1 MRQNISGGSPY
12 EPIIGFSRAVRV
24 GHTVFLAGTGPVGAD
39 NEDVAGQTR
48 RIFAIAEKA
57 LGEAGAT
64 LADVVRTRM
73 YLTHVEDWEA
83 VGRVHGEFFGIVRP
97 AATMV
102 VVAALLNPAWRI
114 EIEFD
119 AVIDAS
125 VPSPLVPKKGFR
137 LMPKLS
143 IRDIELANK
152 RVFIR
157 VDFNV
162 PLTEDGS
169 TITDDTRIVA
179 TLPTIE
185 YALKHRA
192 KVILASH
199 LGRPKGK
206 PNPKYSLRPVVDRL
220 RELLDKQVGESVNV
234 AFSPDCI
241 GEVASEMARQLE
253 SGQVLLLENL
263 RYHAEE
269 EANDPAF
276 SKALAS
282 LAEIY
287 VNDAFGSA
295 HRAHASTE
303 GITHFLKPAVAG
315 LLMEKEITYL
325 GKALESPEKPFVA
338 IIGGSKISGKI
349 DVIDNLLDKVDTL
362 VIVGGMAYTFQRAL
376 GVTTG
381 KSLVEEDKID
391 MAKAAIEKA
400 KAKGVN
406 LLLPV
411 DNILADSF
419 TPDAKTQVW
428 DTSVDFPA
436 DWQGL
441 DIGPKSIAAIEDV
454 VLTARTIVWNGP
466 AGVFEFPRF
475 AVGTN
480 AIAQAVAANKAAISI
495 IGGGDSVSA
504 INKTGLADQI
514 THISTGGGASLEF
527 LEGKKLPGVEALT
540 NK

>member
-1 MRQNISGGSPY
+1 MS
-12 EPIIGFSRAVRV
+12 
-24 GHTVFLAGTGPVGAD
+24 
-39 NEDVAGQTR
+39 
-48 RIFAIAEKA
+48 
-57 LGEAGAT
+57 
-64 LADVVRTRM
+64 
-73 YLTHVEDWEA
+73 
-83 VGRVHGEFFGIVRP
+83 
-97 AATMV
+97 
-102 VVAALLNPAWRI
+102 
-114 EIEFD
+114 
-119 AVIDAS
+119 
-125 VPSPLVPKKGFR
+125 
-137 LMPKLS
+137 KLS
-143 IRDIELANK
+143 IRDIELKNK

-185 YALKHRA
+185 YALRHHA

-220 RELLDKQVGESVNV
+220 RELLDKQIGESVNV
-234 AFSPDCI
+234 AFSPDCV
-241 GEVASEMARQLE
+241 GEIAEEMARQLE
-253 SGQVLLLENL
+253 SRQVLLLENL
-263 RYHAEE
+263 RFHAEE

-303 GITHFLKPAVAG
+303 GITHYLKPAVAG

-349 DVIDNLLDKVDTL
+349 DVIQNLLDKVDTL
-362 VIVGGMAYTFQRAL
+362 VIVGGMAYTFYRSK
-376 GVTTG
+376 GVATG

-391 MAKAAIEKA
+391 LAKETLEKA

-406 LLLPV
+406 LLLPT
-411 DNILADSF
+411 DNILADKF
-419 TPDAKTQVW
+419 DNNAKTQPW
-428 DTSVDFPA
+428 DTSKDFPA

-441 DIGPKSIAAIEDV
+441 DIGPKSVAAIEDIV
-454 VLTARTIVWNGP
+454 SRARTIVWNGP
-466 AGVFEFPRF
+466 AGVFEFPNF
-475 AVGTN
+475 ARGTN
-480 AIAQAVAANKAAISI
+480 AIARAVAANKAATSI

-504 INKTGLADQI
+504 INQAGVADQI

>member
-1 MRQNISGGSPY
+1 MS
-12 EPIIGFSRAVRV
+12 
-24 GHTVFLAGTGPVGAD
+24 
-39 NEDVAGQTR
+39 
-48 RIFAIAEKA
+48 
-57 LGEAGAT
+57 
-64 LADVVRTRM
+64 
-73 YLTHVEDWEA
+73 
-83 VGRVHGEFFGIVRP
+83 
-97 AATMV
+97 
-102 VVAALLNPAWRI
+102 
-114 EIEFD
+114 
-119 AVIDAS
+119 
-125 VPSPLVPKKGFR
+125 
-137 LMPKLS
+137 KLS
-143 IRDIELANK
+143 IRDIDLANK
-152 RVFIR
+152 RVFVR

-179 TLPTIE
+179 TLPTLK
-185 YALKHRA
+185 YALEHNA
-192 KVILASH
+192 KLILASH

-206 PNPKYSLRPVVDRL
+206 VNPKYSLKPVAARL
-220 RELLDKQVGESVNV
+220 SELLAQELGKAV
-234 AFSPDCI
+234 AVCFATDCI
-241 GEVASEMARQLE
+241 GDEATNLSLKLE
-253 SGQVLLLENL
+253 PGQVLLLENL

-269 EANDPAF
+269 EANDPEF
-276 SKALAS
+276 SKKLAS
-282 LAEIY
+282 LAEVY

-325 GKALESPEKPFVA
+325 GKALEAPEKPFVA

-376 GVTTG
+376 GVATG

-391 MAKAAIEKA
+391 MAKAALEKA

-411 DNILADSF
+411 DNILADKF
-419 TPDAKTQVW
+419 AEDAATQEW
-428 DTSVDFPA
+428 DTAKNFPA

-441 DIGPKSIAAIEDV
+441 DIGPKSIAAIEKV
-454 VLTARTIVWNGP
+454 VAAAKTIVWNGP

-480 AIAQAVAANKAAISI
+480 AIAKAVAANKAATSI

-540 NK
+540 DK

>member
-1 MRQNISGGSPY
+1 MS
-12 EPIIGFSRAVRV
+12 
-24 GHTVFLAGTGPVGAD
+24 
-39 NEDVAGQTR
+39 
-48 RIFAIAEKA
+48 
-57 LGEAGAT
+57 
-64 LADVVRTRM
+64 
-73 YLTHVEDWEA
+73 
-83 VGRVHGEFFGIVRP
+83 
-97 AATMV
+97 
-102 VVAALLNPAWRI
+102 
-114 EIEFD
+114 
-119 AVIDAS
+119 
-125 VPSPLVPKKGFR
+125 
-137 LMPKLS
+137 KLS
-143 IRDIELANK
+143 IRDIDLANK

-169 TITDDTRIVA
+169 TITDDTRIKA
-179 TLPTIE
+179 TLPTIV
-185 YALKHRA
+185 YAIQHQA

-206 PNPKYSLRPVVDRL
+206 VNPKYSLRPVAVRL
-220 RELLDKQVGESVNV
+220 RELLDKALSTSVNV
-234 AFSPDCI
+234 AFSPDAI
-241 GEVASEMARQLE
+241 GDEASKLAHALQP
-253 SGQVLLLENL
+253 GHVLLLENL

-269 EANDPAF
+269 EANDPTFA
-276 SKALAS
+276 KALAS
-282 LAEIY
+282 LADVY

-303 GITHFLKPAVAG
+303 GITHFIKPAVAG

-325 GKALESPEKPFVA
+325 GKALEAPEKPFVA

-349 DVIDNLLDKVDTL
+349 DVIDNLLDKVNTL

-376 GVTTG
+376 GVSTG

-391 MAKAAIEKA
+391 MAKAALTKA

-411 DNILADSF
+411 DNVLADSF
-419 TPDAKTQVW
+419 SADAKTQPW
-428 DTSVDFPA
+428 DTSVNFPA

-441 DIGPKSIAAIEDV
+441 DIGPKSVAAIEKV
-454 VLTARTIVWNGP
+454 IATAKTIVWNGP

-480 AIAQAVAANKAAISI
+480 AIAKAVAANKSAISI

>member
-1 MRQNISGGSPY
+1 MS
-12 EPIIGFSRAVRV
+12 
-24 GHTVFLAGTGPVGAD
+24 
-39 NEDVAGQTR
+39 
-48 RIFAIAEKA
+48 
-57 LGEAGAT
+57 
-64 LADVVRTRM
+64 
-73 YLTHVEDWEA
+73 
-83 VGRVHGEFFGIVRP
+83 
-97 AATMV
+97 
-102 VVAALLNPAWRI
+102 
-114 EIEFD
+114 
-119 AVIDAS
+119 
-125 VPSPLVPKKGFR
+125 
-137 LMPKLS
+137 KLS
-143 IRDIELANK
+143 IRDVQLHNK
-152 RVFIR
+152 HVFIR

-162 PLTEDGS
+162 PLSEDGKE
-169 TITDDTRIVA
+169 ITDDTRIVA

-185 YALKHRA
+185 YALRNKA

-220 RELLDKQVGESVNV
+220 RELLDEKEHDYSINV
-234 AFSPDCI
+234 AFSPDCV
-241 GEVASEMARQLE
+241 GEIASELARQLE

-263 RYHAEE
+263 RFHAEE

-276 SKALAS
+276 SKQLAS

-303 GITHFLKPAVAG
+303 GITHFLKPSVAG

-325 GKALESPEKPFVA
+325 GKALQSPEKPFVA

-349 DVIDNLLDKVDTL
+349 DVIENLLDKVDTL

-391 MAKAAIEKA
+391 MAKGAIEKA
-400 KAKGVN
+400 KKNGVK

-411 DNILADSF
+411 DNILADNF
-419 TPDAKTQVW
+419 AADAKTQTW
-428 DTSVDFPA
+428 DTSKNFPA

-441 DIGPKSIAAIEDV
+441 DIGPKSIKAIEDV
-454 VLTARTIVWNGP
+454 ISTARTIVWNGP

-480 AIAQAVAANKAAISI
+480 AIAKAVAANKAATSI

-504 INKTGLADQI
+504 INQAGVADQI

-540 NK
+540 GK

>member
-1 MRQNISGGSPY
+1 M
-12 EPIIGFSRAVRV
+12 A
-24 GHTVFLAGTGPVGAD
+24 
-39 NEDVAGQTR
+39 
-48 RIFAIAEKA
+48 
-57 LGEAGAT
+57 
-64 LADVVRTRM
+64 
-73 YLTHVEDWEA
+73 
-83 VGRVHGEFFGIVRP
+83 
-97 AATMV
+97 
-102 VVAALLNPAWRI
+102 
-114 EIEFD
+114 
-119 AVIDAS
+119 
-125 VPSPLVPKKGFR
+125 
-137 LMPKLS
+137 KLS
-143 IRDIELANK
+143 IKDIDLTNK

-162 PLTEDGS
+162 PLTEDGQ

-185 YALKHRA
+185 YALRHRA

-220 RELLDKQVGESVNV
+220 RELLDKKLGESVNV
-234 AFSPDCI
+234 AFSPDCV
-241 GEVASEMARQLE
+241 GEIAEEMARQLE

-263 RYHAEE
+263 RFHAEE

-282 LAEIY
+282 LAEVY

-303 GITHFLKPAVAG
+303 GITHYLQPAVAG

-325 GKALESPEKPFVA
+325 GKALESPEHPFVA

-349 DVIDNLLDKVDTL
+349 DVIQNLLDKVDTL
-362 VIVGGMAYTFQRAL
+362 VIVGGMAYTFYRAL
-376 GVTTG
+376 GVKTA

-391 MAKAAIEKA
+391 LAKETLAKA

-411 DNILADSF
+411 DNVIADSF
-419 TPDAKTQVW
+419 SNDAKTQVW
-428 DTSVDFPA
+428 DSSKDFPE

-441 DIGPKSIAAIEDV
+441 DIGPQSVAAIEQV
-454 VLTARTIVWNGP
+454 VSTAKTIVWNGP

-480 AIAQAVAANKAAISI
+480 AIARAIAANRTATSI
-495 IGGGDSVSA
+495 VGGGDSVSA
-504 INKTGLADQI
+504 VNKAGVADQI

-540 NK
+540 DK

>member
-1 MRQNISGGSPY
+1 
-12 EPIIGFSRAVRV
+12 
-24 GHTVFLAGTGPVGAD
+24 
-39 NEDVAGQTR
+39 
-48 RIFAIAEKA
+48 
-57 LGEAGAT
+57 
-64 LADVVRTRM
+64 
-73 YLTHVEDWEA
+73 
-83 VGRVHGEFFGIVRP
+83 
-97 AATMV
+97 
-102 VVAALLNPAWRI
+102 
-114 EIEFD
+114 
-119 AVIDAS
+119 
-125 VPSPLVPKKGFR
+125 
-137 LMPKLS
+137 MPKLS
-143 IRDIELANK
+143 IRDIDLANK

-179 TLPTIE
+179 TLPTIV
-185 YALKHRA
+185 YALQHKA

-206 PNPKYSLRPVVDRL
+206 PNPKYSLRPVALRL
-220 RELLDKQVGESVNV
+220 RELLDKKLGRSVNV
-234 AFSPDCI
+234 AFAPDCV
-241 GEVASEMARQLE
+241 GEVAAEMARQLE
-253 SGQVLLLENL
+253 SGHVLLLENL
-263 RYHAEE
+263 RFHAQE

-276 SKALAS
+276 SQALAS
-282 LAEIY
+282 LAQVY

-303 GITHFLKPAVAG
+303 GITHFLQPAAAG

-325 GKALESPEKPFVA
+325 GKALENPEKPFVA
-338 IIGGSKISGKI
+338 ILGGSKISGKI
-349 DVIDNLLDKVDTL
+349 DVINNLLDKVDTL
-362 VIVGGMAYTFQRAL
+362 VIVGGMAYTFERAQ
-376 GVTTG
+376 GVKTG
-381 KSLVEEDKID
+381 KSLVEEDRIG
-391 MAKAAIEKA
+391 MAKDALAKA

-419 TPDAKTQVW
+419 SPDAKTQVW
-428 DTSVDFPA
+428 DCSVDFPG

-441 DIGPKSIAAIEDV
+441 DIGPKTVAAIRKV
-454 VLTARTIVWNGP
+454 VSTAKTIVWNGP

-480 AIAQAVAANKAAISI
+480 AIAEAVAANKAATSI

-504 INKTGLADQI
+504 INQAGVADQI

-540 NK
+540 DKQ

>member
-1 MRQNISGGSPY
+1 M
-12 EPIIGFSRAVRV
+12 A
-24 GHTVFLAGTGPVGAD
+24 
-39 NEDVAGQTR
+39 
-48 RIFAIAEKA
+48 
-57 LGEAGAT
+57 
-64 LADVVRTRM
+64 
-73 YLTHVEDWEA
+73 
-83 VGRVHGEFFGIVRP
+83 
-97 AATMV
+97 
-102 VVAALLNPAWRI
+102 
-114 EIEFD
+114 
-119 AVIDAS
+119 
-125 VPSPLVPKKGFR
+125 
-137 LMPKLS
+137 KLS
-143 IRDIELANK
+143 IKDIDLTNK
-152 RVFIR
+152 RVFVR

-185 YALKHRA
+185 YALRHRA

-206 PNPKYSLRPVVDRL
+206 PNPKYSLRPVAIRL
-220 RELLDKQVGESVNV
+220 RELLDKKFSESVNV
-234 AFSPDCI
+234 AFAPDCV
-241 GEVASEMARQLE
+241 GEIATELAHQLE

-263 RYHAEE
+263 RFHAEE
-269 EANDPAF
+269 EANDPEF

-282 LAEIY
+282 LAEVY

-303 GITHFLKPAVAG
+303 GITHYLKPAVAG

-325 GKALESPEKPFVA
+325 GKALENPEKPFVA
-338 IIGGSKISGKI
+338 ILGGSKISGKI
-349 DVIDNLLDKVDTL
+349 DVIQNLLDKVDTL
-362 VIVGGMAYTFQRAL
+362 VIVGGMAYTFYRAL
-376 GVTTG
+376 GVATG

-391 MAKAAIEKA
+391 LAKAILDKS
-400 KAKGVN
+400 KSKGVN

-411 DNILADSF
+411 DNIIADKF
-419 TPDAKTQVW
+419 ADNAGTQVW
-428 DTSVDFPA
+428 DSSKDFPA

-441 DIGPKSIAAIEDV
+441 DIGPKSIGAIEDV
-454 VLTARTIVWNGP
+454 VETAKTIVWNGP
-466 AGVFEFPRF
+466 AGVFEFPHF

-480 AIAQAVAANKAAISI
+480 AIAQAVAANRTATSI

-504 INKTGLADQI
+504 INQAGVADQI

-540 NK
+540 EK